1 MRRRCRQPKPC
12 KRKTTNEHSAASRHQ
27 NDLTADFGDSRIK
40 PKPIRA
46 IRVIRGWTILV
57 GFGALG
63 SFVVSQSKQNAFQG
77 ATFGVKSPGMKN
89 SFSLACLFVLFT
101 FVAMAAPPIG
111 LQLYSLRA
119 DFAKDVP

>member
-1 MRRRCRQPKPC
+1 MHRRCPQRKPC
-12 KRKTTNEHSAASRHQ
+12 KRKTANEHSAASRHQ
-27 NDLTADFGDSRIK
+27 NDLTADFADSTDKK
-40 PKPIRA
+40 PEPIRA

-89 SFSLACLFVLFT
+89 SFSLACLFV
-101 FVAMAAPPIG
+101 
-111 LQLYSLRA
+111 
-119 DFAKDVP
+119 